1 MALSYLPPLLLR
13 LKSETV
19 ILCRGFF
26 RARGG
31 EGLLSSLRAPTF
43 CLYLQTSSFPPSPP
57 PCLPDSVPPL
67 GIELLIAFSTW
78 KSLTSSSFDRAL
90 RSCGTGCCRE
100 RITIGVGEGGGWR
113 VHRRPQSLPGP
124 VGACDRTTSFISR
137 SQAESKG
144 Q

>member
-1 MALSYLPPLLLR
+1 MALSYLPPLLPR
-13 LKSETV
+13 GLKSETV
-19 ILCRGFF
+19 ILCRVFL
-26 RARGG
+26 GG
-31 EGLLSSLRAPTF
+31 DGGVLSSLRAPTF
-43 CLYLQTSSFPPSPP
+43 CLYLQTSSFPPSLP

-78 KSLTSSSFDRAL
+78 KSLTSSSFDGAL
-90 RSCGTGCCRE
+90 WSCGTGCCRE
-100 RITIGVGEGGGWR
+100 RITIGVGEGGR